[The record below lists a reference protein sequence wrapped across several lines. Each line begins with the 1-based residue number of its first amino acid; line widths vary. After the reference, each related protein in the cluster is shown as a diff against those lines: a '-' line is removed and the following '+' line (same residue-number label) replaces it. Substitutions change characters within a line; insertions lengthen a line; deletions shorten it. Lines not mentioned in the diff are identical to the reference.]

1 MQDPPEKIPE
11 LVKNG
16 RMALILSLVVEIR
29 ERIFYNEINKKI
41 FYIVL
46 KKFSKNNIPLN
57 VSDFQLVDRQIVNK
71 FMKLRDNL
79 PFIRTL
85 AFEYSDNFD
94 TINYTWKKRI
104 HGRSKESLKD
114 YVDSAMNGLISVSD
128 APFRLII
135 IAGFIV
141 SAFSLTYGMYA

>member
-11 LVKNG
+11 LVKKWENG
-16 RMALILSLVVEIR
+16 FDFVVGCRDQREEFFIMKSIR
-29 ERIFYNEINKKI
+29 KF

-104 HGRSKESLKD
+104 HG
-114 YVDSAMNGLISVSD
+114 V
-128 APFRLII
+128 
-135 IAGFIV
+135 
-141 SAFSLTYGMYA
+141 